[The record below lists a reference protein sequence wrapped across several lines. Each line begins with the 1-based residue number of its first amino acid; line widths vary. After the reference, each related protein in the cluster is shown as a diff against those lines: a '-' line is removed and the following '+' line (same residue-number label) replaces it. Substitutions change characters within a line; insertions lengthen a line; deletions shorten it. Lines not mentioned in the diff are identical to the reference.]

1 MSFSFPPRK
10 YGLIK
15 ITTLPLSLAVS
26 GVTLHGGVSLA
37 LPPLRAWAEEEKAPF
52 PTGAHPEE
60 VFQVPPAATA
70 TLQPGS
76 PGPPAP
82 ESSPLQRR
90 SACSLQEPRSAAGA
104 HIRAPNRGGVGSG
117 EHQGLQVF
125 WKTRYGENISLGVSR
140 KLPLTLCFKHV
151 RLQRTKCPTACRG

>member
-1 MSFSFPPRK
+1 M
-10 YGLIK
+10 
-15 ITTLPLSLAVS
+15 
-26 GVTLHGGVSLA
+26 
-37 LPPLRAWAEEEKAPF
+37 
-52 PTGAHPEE
+52 
-60 VFQVPPAATA
+60 PPAATA

-76 PGPPAP
+76 PGPPAA

-151 RLQRTKCPTACRG
+151 RLQRTKCLFQNTCVLLHVEAEAEMESKVTHSASQLA